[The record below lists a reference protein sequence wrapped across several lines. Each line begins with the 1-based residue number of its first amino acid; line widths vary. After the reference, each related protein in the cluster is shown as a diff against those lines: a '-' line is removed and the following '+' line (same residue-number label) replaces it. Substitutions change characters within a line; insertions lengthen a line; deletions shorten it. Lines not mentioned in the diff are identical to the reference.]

1 MSSSQERRKYKR
13 YEKLSI
19 GEPIVA
25 RVKIRSDE
33 TQDIASN
40 DWDLVNLLNIS
51 AGGTFF
57 YYTKNLVVGTLL
69 YLKIDVLK
77 SIPTI
82 TCLGKIVRSDRLQ
95 STSVFCIATEFI
107 KREEKELINKTLSK
121 VF

>member
-1 MSSSQERRKYKR
+1 MSNGQERRKYKR
-13 YEKLSI
+13 YEKLPI

-33 TQDIASN
+33 TQEVESN

-57 YYTKNLVVGTLL
+57 YYTKYLGIGTLL
-69 YLKIDVLK
+69 YLKIDVFK
-77 SIPTI
+77 STPTI
-82 TCLGKIVRSDRLQ
+82 TCVGKIVRSDKLQ
-95 STSVFCIATEFI
+95 STSVFCIATEFTE
-107 KREEKELINKTLSK
+107 REEKELINKTLLK